1 MSSTRPPRDP
11 ITADTQPAKG
21 SGSMGH
27 PSADRVKS
35 ISGGSPNFTKADNPR
50 SGFPAPN
57 SPYGKD

>member
-11 ITADTQPAKG
+11 IIQDDQPSKG

-35 ISGGSPNFTKADNPR
+35 ISGGAPSFTKKDDPK
-50 SGFPAPN
+50 SGYPVPN
-57 SPYGKD
+57 SPYGKG